1 MCRNKEALPISSISD
16 ARLDGD
22 VEGERRSGC
31 EELIH
36 DQQGEEGPPHVDE
49 VGEELVLLG
58 RIVWPI
64 VITSFLLYSRSVV
77 SMLFLGRL
85 GGAELAGGSLAIAFA
100 NITGYSVLKGL
111 AMGMEPI
118 CGQAFGAKRWSVLA
132 HTFQKT
138 LLLLLLATI
147 PISLLWLSM
156 EPILLR
162 LGQDAAITSVAK
174 DYLLYSFPDLIAQAY
189 LHPLRIFL
197 RTQSHTKPLTFCA
210 AFALLL
216 HFPANYFLASY
227 LDCGVKGVALA
238 SSWNTISIDLGL
250 VGFLLRSE
258 DSIKPWAGLSREGIR
273 GWRPLLGLALP
284 SAASI
289 CLEWWWYEVTLL
301 LCGRLPDPRA
311 GVAAMGVLIQT
322 TGLIYV
328 LPASLGMGLS
338 TRVGHELGANRPAR
352 ARHAALVGLSVA
364 AAVGSLAFAFTVVVR
379 HAWGRMFTDEQ
390 PTLALTSAALPI
402 VGLCELGNCPQTAGC
417 GVLRGSA
424 RPAVGAKINF
434 SSFYVIG
441 LPVAAVAG
449 FRLGFGFLGLWL
461 GLVAAQASCVCLVL
475 CTVARTDW
483 EAEAKR
489 AEELTGAAAAQ
500 RERDELSVTLL
511 A

>member
-1 MCRNKEALPISSISD
+1 MCRNKEAKPVSSISD
-16 ARLDGD
+16 ARLAGD
-22 VEGERRSGC
+22 DDGERRSGY
-31 EELIH
+31 EEPIH
-36 DQQGEEGPPHVDE
+36 DQQGEGEPHVDE

-118 CGQAFGAKRWSVLA
+118 CGQAFGARRWSVLA

-147 PISLLWLSM
+147 PISLLWLNM

-174 DYLLYSFPDLIAQAY
+174 DYLLYSFPDLIAQAH

-197 RTQSHTKPLTFCA
+197 RSQSHTKPLTLFA

-216 HFPANYFLASY
+216 HFPVNYLLASY

-250 VGFLLRSE
+250 VGFILRSE
-258 DSIKPWAGLSREGIR
+258 NSIKPWAGLSRESIR
-273 GWRPLLGLALP
+273 GWWPLLALALP
-284 SAASI
+284 TAASV
-289 CLEWWWYEVTLL
+289 CLEWWWYEVMLL
-301 LCGRLPDPRA
+301 MCGRLPDPRA

-352 ARHAALVGLSVA
+352 ARHAAL
-364 AAVGSLAFAFTVVVR
+364 
-379 HAWGRMFTDEQ
+379 
-390 PTLALTSAALPI
+390 
-402 VGLCELGNCPQTAGC
+402 
-417 GVLRGSA
+417 
-424 RPAVGAKINF
+424 
-434 SSFYVIG
+434 
-441 LPVAAVAG
+441 
-449 FRLGFGFLGLWL
+449 
-461 GLVAAQASCVCLVL
+461 
-475 CTVARTDW
+475 
-483 EAEAKR
+483 
-489 AEELTGAAAAQ
+489 
-500 RERDELSVTLL
+500 
-511 A
+511 